1 MSERFPAK
9 ERTNTPANDQKSQPS
24 KKLAPSLVSAN
35 FQSEVSVGCGLPPE
49 VEVGL
54 GRLVEPEVMEE
65 TMTPFPPVGTGVED
79 VGFCTS
85 SVGLATQ

>member
-1 MSERFPAK
+1 
-9 ERTNTPANDQKSQPS
+9 
-24 KKLAPSLVSAN
+24 
-35 FQSEVSVGCGLPPE
+35 

-54 GRLVEPEVMEE
+54 GRLEEPEVMEE

-79 VGFCTS
+79 VGFCMA